1 MISIIVPVYNVEK
14 YLDKCIQSIH
24 EQTYTDWE
32 CILVNDGSKDNSAL
46 ICGKWVKID
55 TRIRVIHQKNQ
66 GVSIAR
72 NIGIEQAQGKYI
84 TFIDSDDWIDCKYL
98 ESLIIPTQKQNIDL
112 CVSGLIQNYT
122 NGNISL
128 FQPIYNDSFTLN
140 KDNIK
145 LFIDLNKKY
154 LLYGPVSKLYKKDI
168 ISKYNIKFPIDLS
181 YGEDL
186 IFNYQYLEHVNY
198 IACIDKAYYHY
209 RIIGSGTLSTKLR
222 NDQFKIDY
230 TQWEI
235 LKSFYERKNL
245 WYDEAKELLY
255 HRLWGIIYDGI
266 FLFPKLKGVSKE
278 YIKSI
283 LSIPEIK
290 ELKQYQHI
298 YPCKKWIKMAILNRQ
313 TFIFY
318 LFFKF
323 NKK

>member
-14 YLDKCIQSIH
+14 YLDECIQSIH
-24 EQTYTDWE
+24 EQTFINWE

-46 ICGKWVKID
+46 ICEKWAEKD
-55 TRIRVIHQKNQ
+55 KRIRIIHQTNQ
-66 GVSIAR
+66 GVSTAR
-72 NIGIEQAQGKYI
+72 NKGIEQAKGEYI

-98 ESLIIPTQKQNIDL
+98 ESLIKPTHKGDTDL
-112 CVSGLIQNYT
+112 CISGLKQKYFNDKT
-122 NGNISL
+122 L
-128 FQPIYNDSFTLN
+128 FFQPSFNGSFTLN
-140 KDNIK
+140 KDN
-145 LFIDLNKKY
+145 LNRFIELNKKY
-154 LLYGPVSKLYKKDI
+154 LIYGPVSKLYKKFI
-168 ISKYNIKFPIDLS
+168 IDKYDIKFPIDLS

-186 IFNYQYLEHVNY
+186 IFNYQYLEHVNN
-198 IACIDKAYYHY
+198 ITCIDKAFYNY
-209 RIIGSGTLSTKLR
+209 RIIGYGTLSSKLR
-222 NDQFKIDY
+222 KDQFNTDY
-230 TQWEI
+230 TQWKI
-235 LKSFYERKNL
+235 LNSFYHKKDL

-266 FLFPKLKGVSKE
+266 FLFPQLKGVGKE